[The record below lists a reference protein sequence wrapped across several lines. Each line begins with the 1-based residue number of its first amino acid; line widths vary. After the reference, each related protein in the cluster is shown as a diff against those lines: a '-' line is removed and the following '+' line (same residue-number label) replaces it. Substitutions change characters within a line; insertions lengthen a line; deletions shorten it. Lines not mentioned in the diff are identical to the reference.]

1 MNYDVKDSGNPIY
14 EHLFPFYSDFC
25 IQKIDYKLKK
35 TLCTNQARLPLLI
48 YLQNFKT
55 KVGNHMFS

>member
-14 EHLFPFYSDFC
+14 EHLFPFYSDFF

-35 TLCTNQARLPLLI
+35 
-48 YLQNFKT
+48 KT
-55 KVGNHMFS
+55 VYKPSKVTIVDLSSKL